1 VSIEPPKLG
10 ASTTGQPVTAWVNT
24 AQIRRD
30 GKTEGGESK
39 TQMVAKRLE
48 KWPKEAFERGSM
60 QEKQSV

>member
-1 VSIEPPKLG
+1 MNRSVLYL
-10 ASTTGQPVTAWVNT
+10 PVLLFANRVK
-24 AQIRRD
+24 RRD